1 MNNAV
6 FGYDCR
12 DKGNNVKFQPIIDEV
27 NEITYIKKYYI
38 LLDNRVSKFVDSD
51 VLEQQINQ
59 QLKQN
64 ISTVKRDDPYK
75 TARIKTFESQ
85 KMRNLMR

>member
-1 MNNAV
+1 MNDAI

-12 DKGNNVKFQPIIDEV
+12 DNGNNAKFQPIIDEV
-27 NEITYIKKYYI
+27 NEITYIKKYYN
-38 LLDNRVSKFVDSD
+38 LLDNRVSKFVNSD

-64 ISTVKRDDPYK
+64 ISTGKRDDPYK
-75 TARIKTFESQ
+75 TESQ